1 MTKNVIKHFKLEWQ
15 FPFIC
20 LQFYQ
25 QLSGWG
31 VVEGARGEET
41 LPHCLQ
47 CQWDIGSAP
56 ALVANLAFT
65 VVQDRH
71 RWVHLDQRENLGSDQ
86 RLTCGSLYS
95 SVQPSE
101 RSSED
106 DSLQQ
111 HPSTWG
117 VSGGVCRVP
126 TRQHAVTFRTSTKH
140 RDDPVGFLQGPGLGR
155 RWGPS
160 SVTPLWKVV

>member
-1 MTKNVIKHFKLEWQ
+1 MSLHMSAV
-15 FPFIC
+15 
-20 LQFYQ
+20 
-25 QLSGWG
+25 LSAALRLRSCRRS
-31 VVEGARGEET
+31 EGRGDTPT
-41 LPHCLQ
+41 LSSVSVRHWLCPCSRRQPRFH
-47 CQWDIGSAP
+47 GRPGP
-56 ALVANLAFT
+56 AQVSPPGLRT
-65 VVQDRH
+65 STRSQ
-71 RWVHLDQRENLGSDQ
+71 ENLGSDQ

-95 SVQPSE
+95 IVQPSE
-101 RSSED
+101 QRSED

-117 VSGGVCRVP
+117 VSGGVCRVT

-160 SVTPLWKVV
+160 SVTPL